1 MNIFDNGLV
10 DKIVEEDEE
19 DIKKLEEK
27 LKFLKKNV
35 VDKKFVFVLDSDGL

>member
-1 MNIFDNGLV
+1 MNIFENGLV

-27 LKFLKKNV
+27 LKFFKKNV
-35 VDKKFVFVLDSDGL
+35 VDKKFVFVLDSEGL